1 MKKLIGLFVVILLA
15 SCGASR
21 NTKTKQKIREHYP
34 KTVQKTEYPN
44 KEISSVAEIKPEI
57 KEETE
62 TLEATSKVNVS
73 RNSVEEY
80 IDKYKSLAIEN
91 MREYKIPASIKMA
104 QAILES
110 GSGNGKLAREAH
122 NHFGI
127 KCKSSW
133 TGKSVRHTDDA
144 PDECFRMYDS
154 VEDSFK
160 DHSEFLAYRP
170 YYKKLFTLNPS
181 DYAGWAKGLKQAG
194 YATDPKYADKLI
206 SIIERYELYK
216 LDQEALGSD
225 YKKAAIPTT
234 NSKTDYYTVQKGDTL
249 YRISQQYSTSVDEIK
264 RLNHLSD
271 NTISIGQTLRVQ

>member
-1 MKKLIGLFVVILLA
+1 MKKIIGLFVVILLA

-21 NTKTKQKIREHYP
+21 DAKTKQKIAEHYP
-34 KTVQKTEYPN
+34 KTVQQTEHEYPREEL
-44 KEISSVAEIKPEI
+44 KIVA

-80 IDKYKSLAIEN
+80 IDMYKDLAIDN

-110 GSGNGKLAREAH
+110 GSGNGRLAREAH

-127 KCKSSW
+127 KCKNTW

-154 VEDSFK
+154 TEESFK

-170 YYKKLFTLNPS
+170 YYKKLFTLDPS
-181 DYAGWAKGLKQAG
+181 DYVGWAKGLKQAG
-194 YATDPKYADKLI
+194 YATDPKYAEKLI
-206 SIIERYELYK
+206 SIIERYELYE
-216 LDQEALGSD
+216 LDKEVLGSD
-225 YKKAAIPTT
+225 YKKIQPTT
-234 NSKTDYYTVQKGDTL
+234 TTDLITDYYTVQRGDTL
-249 YRISQQYSTSVDEIK
+249 YGISQKYNSTVDEIK
-264 RLNHLSD
+264 RLNNLSGD
-271 NTISIGQTLRVQ
+271 TISIGQNLKVR

>member
-1 MKKLIGLFVVILLA
+1 MKKIIGLFVVILLA

-21 NTKTKQKIREHYP
+21 DAKTKQKIAEHYP
-34 KTVQKTEYPN
+34 KTVQQTEHEYPREEL
-44 KEISSVAEIKPEI
+44 KIVA

-80 IDKYKSLAIEN
+80 IDMYKDLAIDN

-110 GSGNGKLAREAH
+110 GSGNGRLAREAH

-127 KCKSSW
+127 KCKNTW

-154 VEDSFK
+154 TEDSFK

-170 YYKKLFTLNPS
+170 YYKKLFTLDPS
-181 DYAGWAKGLKQAG
+181 DYVGWAKGLKQAG
-194 YATDPKYADKLI
+194 YATDPKYAEKLI
-206 SIIERYELYK
+206 SIIERYELYE
-216 LDQEALGSD
+216 LDKEALGSD
-225 YKKAAIPTT
+225 YKKIQPTT
-234 NSKTDYYTVQKGDTL
+234 TTKLITDYYTVQRGDTL
-249 YRISQQYSTSVDEIK
+249 YGISQRYSLTIDELK
-264 RLNHLSD
+264 RLNNLSGD
-271 NTISIGQTLRVQ
+271 TISIGQSLRVK

>member
-1 MKKLIGLFVVILLA
+1 MKKIIGLFVVILLA

-21 NTKTKQKIREHYP
+21 DAKTKQKIAEHYP
-34 KTVQKTEYPN
+34 QTVQQTEHEHPREEL
-44 KEISSVAEIKPEI
+44 KIVA

-80 IDKYKSLAIEN
+80 VDMYKALAIDN

-110 GSGNGKLAREAH
+110 GSGNGRLAREAH

-127 KCKSSW
+127 KCKNTW

-154 VEDSFK
+154 TEDSFK

-170 YYKKLFTLNPS
+170 FYKKLFTLDPS
-181 DYAGWAKGLKQAG
+181 DYVGWAKGLKQAG
-194 YATDPKYADKLI
+194 YATDPKYAEKLI
-206 SIIERYELYK
+206 SIIERYELYE
-216 LDQEALGSD
+216 LDKEALGSD
-225 YKKAAIPTT
+225 YKKIQHTATT
-234 NSKTDYYTVQKGDTL
+234 SLITDYYTVQRGDTL
-249 YRISQQYSTSVDEIK
+249 YGISQRYSLTIDELK
-264 RLNHLSD
+264 RLNNLSGD
-271 NTISIGQTLRVQ
+271 TISIGQNLKVR

>member
-1 MKKLIGLFVVILLA
+1 MKKIIGLFVVILLA

-21 NTKTKQKIREHYP
+21 DAKTKQKIAEHYP
-34 KTVQKTEYPN
+34 KTVQQTEHEYPREDL
-44 KEISSVAEIKPEI
+44 KIVA

-80 IDKYKSLAIEN
+80 IDMYKALAIDN

-110 GSGNGKLAREAH
+110 GSGNGRLAREAH

-127 KCKSSW
+127 KCKNTW

-154 VEDSFK
+154 TEESFK

-170 YYKKLFTLNPS
+170 YYKKLFTLDPS
-181 DYAGWAKGLKQAG
+181 DYVGWAKGLKQAG
-194 YATDPKYADKLI
+194 YATDPKYAEKLI
-206 SIIERYELYK
+206 SIIERYELYE
-216 LDQEALGSD
+216 LDKEALGSD
-225 YKKAAIPTT
+225 YKKIQPTT
-234 NSKTDYYTVQKGDTL
+234 TTDLITDYYTVQRGDTL
-249 YRISQQYSTSVDEIK
+249 YGISQRYSLTIDELK
-264 RLNHLSD
+264 RLNNLSGD
-271 NTISIGQTLRVQ
+271 TISIGQNLKVR

>member
-1 MKKLIGLFVVILLA
+1 MKKIIGLFVVILLA

-21 NTKTKQKIREHYP
+21 DAKTKQKIREHYP
-34 KTVQKTEYPN
+34 KTVQQTEHEYPREEL
-44 KEISSVAEIKPEI
+44 KIVA

-80 IDKYKSLAIEN
+80 IDMYKDLAIDN

-110 GSGNGKLAREAH
+110 GSGNGRLAREAH

-127 KCKSSW
+127 KCKNTW

-154 VEDSFK
+154 TEDSFK

-170 YYKKLFTLNPS
+170 YYKKLFTLDPS
-181 DYAGWAKGLKQAG
+181 DYVGWAKGLKQAG
-194 YATDPKYADKLI
+194 YATDPKYAEKLI
-206 SIIERYELYK
+206 SIIERYELYE
-216 LDQEALGSD
+216 LDKEALGSD
-225 YKKAAIPTT
+225 YKKIQYTATT
-234 NSKTDYYTVQKGDTL
+234 DLITDYYTVQRGDTL
-249 YRISQQYSTSVDEIK
+249 YGISQRYSLTIDELK
-264 RLNHLSD
+264 RLNNLSGD
-271 NTISIGQTLRVQ
+271 TISIGQSLKVR

>member
-1 MKKLIGLFVVILLA
+1 TSKQKYFISLKVCLSGIVNEALMKKLIGLFVVILLA

-154 VEDSFK
+154 VDRK
-160 DHSEFLAYRP
+160 
-170 YYKKLFTLNPS
+170 
-181 DYAGWAKGLKQAG
+181 
-194 YATDPKYADKLI
+194 
-206 SIIERYELYK
+206 
-216 LDQEALGSD
+216 
-225 YKKAAIPTT
+225 
-234 NSKTDYYTVQKGDTL
+234 
-249 YRISQQYSTSVDEIK
+249 ST
-264 RLNHLSD
+264 RLNSSHVK
-271 NTISIGQTLRVQ
+271 ISYAVFCLKKKI

>member
-234 NSKTDYYTVQKGDTL
+234 NSKIDYYTVQKGDTL

>member
-1 MKKLIGLFVVILLA
+1 MILLA

-21 NTKTKQKIREHYP
+21 DAKTKQKIAEHYP
-34 KTVQKTEYPN
+34 KTVQQTEHEYPREEL
-44 KEISSVAEIKPEI
+44 KIVA

-80 IDKYKSLAIEN
+80 IDMYKDLAIDN

-110 GSGNGKLAREAH
+110 GSGNGRLAREAH

-127 KCKSSW
+127 KCKNTW

-154 VEDSFK
+154 TEESFK

-170 YYKKLFTLNPS
+170 YYKKLFTLDPS
-181 DYAGWAKGLKQAG
+181 DYVGWAKGLKQAG
-194 YATDPKYADKLI
+194 YATDPKYAEKLI
-206 SIIERYELYK
+206 SIIERYELYE
-216 LDQEALGSD
+216 LDKEVLGSD
-225 YKKAAIPTT
+225 YKKIQHTATT
-234 NSKTDYYTVQKGDTL
+234 DLITNYYTVQRGDTL
-249 YRISQQYSTSVDEIK
+249 YGISQRYSLTIDELK
-264 RLNHLSD
+264 RLNNLSGD
-271 NTISIGQTLRVQ
+271 TISIGQNLRVR

>member
-1 MKKLIGLFVVILLA
+1 MILLA

-21 NTKTKQKIREHYP
+21 DAKTKQKIAEHYP
-34 KTVQKTEYPN
+34 KTVQQTEHEYPREEL
-44 KEISSVAEIKPEI
+44 KIVA

-80 IDKYKSLAIEN
+80 IDMYKDLAIDN

-110 GSGNGKLAREAH
+110 GSGNGRLAREAH

-127 KCKSSW
+127 KCKNTW

-154 VEDSFK
+154 TEESFK

-170 YYKKLFTLNPS
+170 YYKKLFTLDPS
-181 DYAGWAKGLKQAG
+181 DYVGWAKGLKQAG
-194 YATDPKYADKLI
+194 YATDPKYAEKLI
-206 SIIERYELYK
+206 SIIERYELYE
-216 LDQEALGSD
+216 LDKEALGSD
-225 YKKAAIPTT
+225 YKKIQPTT
-234 NSKTDYYTVQKGDTL
+234 TTKLITDYYTVQRGDTL
-249 YRISQQYSTSVDEIK
+249 YAISQRYSLTIDELK
-264 RLNHLSD
+264 RLNNLSGD
-271 NTISIGQTLRVQ
+271 TISIGQNLKVK

>member
-1 MKKLIGLFVVILLA
+1 MKKIIGLFVVILLA

-21 NTKTKQKIREHYP
+21 DAKTKQKIAEHYP
-34 KTVQKTEYPN
+34 KTVQQTEHEYPREEL
-44 KEISSVAEIKPEI
+44 KIVA

-80 IDKYKSLAIEN
+80 IDMYKDLAIDN

-110 GSGNGKLAREAH
+110 GSGNGRLAREAH

-127 KCKSSW
+127 KCKNTW

-154 VEDSFK
+154 TEESFK

-170 YYKKLFTLNPS
+170 YYKKLFTLDPS
-181 DYAGWAKGLKQAG
+181 DYVGWAKGLKQAG
-194 YATDPKYADKLI
+194 YATDPKYAEKLI
-206 SIIERYELYK
+206 SIIERYELYE
-216 LDQEALGSD
+216 LDKEALGSD
-225 YKKAAIPTT
+225 YKKIQPTT
-234 NSKTDYYTVQKGDTL
+234 TTKLITDYYTVQRGDTL
-249 YRISQQYSTSVDEIK
+249 YGISQRYSLTIDELK
-264 RLNHLSD
+264 RLNNLSGD
-271 NTISIGQTLRVQ
+271 TISIGQNLKVK

>member
-1 MKKLIGLFVVILLA
+1 MKKIIGLFVVILLA

-21 NTKTKQKIREHYP
+21 DAKTKQKIAKHYP
-34 KTVQKTEYPN
+34 KTVQQREHEHPREELK
-44 KEISSVAEIKPEI
+44 IVA

-80 IDKYKSLAIEN
+80 IDMYKALAIDN

-110 GSGNGKLAREAH
+110 GSGNGRLAREAH

-127 KCKSSW
+127 KCKNTW

-154 VEDSFK
+154 TEESFK

-170 YYKKLFTLNPS
+170 FYKKLFTLDPS
-181 DYAGWAKGLKQAG
+181 DYVGWAKGLKQAG
-194 YATDPKYADKLI
+194 YATDPKYAEKLI
-206 SIIERYELYK
+206 SIIERYELYE
-216 LDQEALGSD
+216 LDKEALGSD
-225 YKKAAIPTT
+225 YKKTQYTATT
-234 NSKTDYYTVQKGDTL
+234 NLITDYYTVQRGDTL
-249 YRISQQYSTSVDEIK
+249 YGISQKYSLTIDELK
-264 RLNHLSD
+264 RLNNLSGD
-271 NTISIGQTLRVQ
+271 TISIGQSLKVK